1 MNPTTKVTWT
11 RDVGNMLKPALVSCS
26 TTSTTL
32 YPIAEPFLPD
42 DISVGR
48 GGGGEGRVQPTVIP
62 SQGDWPP
69 EVSRA
74 LWEGADS
81 LPASQ
86 SQAREPKPISMDS
99 GLPHPNR

>member
-1 MNPTTKVTWT
+1 
-11 RDVGNMLKPALVSCS
+11 MLETCSSLLLCPAPPPAQRSTPSPSPSSL
-26 TTSTTL
+26 TTSVL
-32 YPIAEPFLPD
+32 
-42 DISVGR
+42 
-48 GGGGEGRVQPTVIP
+48 GGGGEEGRVQPTVIP